1 MGVEVGAAAGADVG
15 GDVDLDGDL
24 LVGEDFEELGV
35 VLGGEAVAD
44 ALGADVDGGPDAG
57 GAFDGAAG
65 LAGVGG
71 EAEAGGGGFGVGVA
85 EEGCGAAGFVATDAD
100 ADDGG
105 VLTAEL
111 GGLAEDAGG
120 LVGAEVADGVDEPVE
135 GGAEL
140 LLGADAGALDGGD
153 EGLDVGLLPVID
165 DAEGDVDLGVDN
177 ALGGQGADHVV
188 GDELVVVGGLQAGA
202 DGLEGVEEAKE
213 VAVGVEG
220 AGVGEGE
227 GGGVVALREG
237 DEGFGFDGAFEVEV
251 ELDLGERAEPGGD
264 VEFGGR
270 GLAGH
275 VAL

>member
-1 MGVEVGAAAGADVG
+1 MRSAPMLMAAQM
-15 GDVDLDGDL
+15 
-24 LVGEDFEELGV
+24 
-35 VLGGEAVAD
+35 
-44 ALGADVDGGPDAG
+44 
-57 GAFDGAAG
+57 
-65 LAGVGG
+65 LAGPSMGPPDSP
-71 EAEAGGGGFGVGVA
+71 AWA
-85 EEGCGAAGFVATDAD
+85 
-100 ADDGG
+100 
-105 VLTAEL
+105 
-111 GGLAEDAGG
+111 
-120 LVGAEVADGVDEPVE
+120 PVE

-202 DGLEGVEEAKE
+202 DGLEGVEEAEE

-264 VEFGGR
+264 VEFGER